1 MLRFLRAMWCRCG
14 VDVSTLDTGEPPD
27 LFHWLI
33 VASMTTSPTPESRP
47 SERLRSR
54 VNLANFNRRLRD
66 ETGTTPTGY
75 RRRKRA
81 ALDGAAPA

>member
-1 MLRFLRAMWCRCG
+1 
-14 VDVSTLDTGEPPD
+14 
-27 LFHWLI
+27 
-33 VASMTTSPTPESRP
+33 MTTSPTPESRP

-75 RRRKRA
+75 RWRKRA